1 MQRLKSPWGFPPLV
15 VVTKKTGG
23 HRFSVDL
30 KPLNNITKV
39 LAYLLPLIGDS
50 FIGKID
56 LRVGHWQVTF
66 MPFGLSGAPDIF
78 QKPIF
83 MLSGSEDF
91 IMAYIDDIFI
101 F

>member
-1 MQRLKSPWGFPPLV
+1 MQRLQSPSSFPPLV
-15 VVTKKTGG
+15 VVTKKTRG
-23 HRFSVDL
+23 HRFSVDFR
-30 KPLNNITKV
+30 PLNNITKV
-39 LAYLLPLIGDS
+39 LTYLLPLIGDS

-56 LRVGHWQVTF
+56 LRTGHWQVTF

-83 MLSGSEDF
+83 MFSGLEDF